1 MVRRQSSSLSPSSSP
16 CWPSGNHPKAIPE
29 GDRRFWLQNQ
39 WQSSW
44 GHATA
49 QLGRVGLRYLIWPAT
64 CWYNLFPWRHRA
76 PPATKEVSNIS
87 KKYKQRVNHAVAC
100 TFRWTNWFCDFE
112 TDCQSCSARQNARC
126 SIDRYAIR
134 STRCL
139 INYCMPQHACGST
152 LLLSKF
158 ANPSLF
164 IGRKIVHMFWPTA
177 LPASGPGP
185 RPSSLI
191 LSSCIDTCLQLVTS
205 RPRTWTS
212 QHQWRPLCA

>member
-1 MVRRQSSSLSPSSSP
+1 M
-16 CWPSGNHPKAIPE
+16 
-29 GDRRFWLQNQ
+29 
-39 WQSSW
+39 
-44 GHATA
+44 
-49 QLGRVGLRYLIWPAT
+49 IWPAT

-139 INYCMPQHACGST
+139 INYCMPQHAFGIISQVLDLLRLRPTANLARRNVRCLIDRYTRSCQAKRARCLINYCMPQHACGST

-205 RPRTWTS
+205 RPRT
-212 QHQWRPLCA
+212 